1 MKYDA
6 VTSTLRHVL
15 QLLELTGR
23 LGRLAGG
30 LVVLLAAIVVST
42 GALPPLGV
50 GVATDEVSLGVD
62 VGDGVGTRGEGERS
76 ASSERD
82 DDERDDER
90 DDDERD
96 DEDPL
101 ADAAP
106 CEHDD
111 LGGVDG
117 WSLQARLARRPHAS
131 EDRSLSAH
139 TRTIERPPH
148 A

>member
-1 MKYDA
+1 M
-6 VTSTLRHVL
+6 L

-50 GVATDEVSLGVD
+50 AVATDEASLGVD
-62 VGDGVGTRGEGERS
+62 VGDGAGEGARS

-82 DDERDDER
+82 DQRDDDQR

-101 ADAAP
+101 ADAAW
-106 CEHDD
+106 CDHHDLD
-111 LGGVDG
+111 RADV